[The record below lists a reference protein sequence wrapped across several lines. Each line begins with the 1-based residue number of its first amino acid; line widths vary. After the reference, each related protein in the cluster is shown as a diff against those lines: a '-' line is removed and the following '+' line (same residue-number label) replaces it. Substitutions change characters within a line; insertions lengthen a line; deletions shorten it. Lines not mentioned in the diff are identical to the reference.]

1 MDYREIECFLNLA
14 EELHFGRTAQRMMIS
29 QARVSQLTRSL
40 ERRVGGYLFERT
52 TRAVRLTEL
61 GASLRERIAPAFHEM
76 HDALGE
82 ARTRA
87 RRVDGSLRVGFLCA
101 TMVVPEVVR
110 LFRARYPHCEA
121 VLREVHLSDPL
132 GPLRREE
139 VDVLSHWLPV
149 EEDDLEVGPTM
160 STEPRTLAV
169 PLGHPLASQESL
181 SVEQLAGEQVFSA
194 AGNAPRYWWDA
205 QSPPYTPSGKPIHRG
220 HPVATVHEVLS
231 LVAAGQGVAPMVRS
245 TAEFYARPDVAFV
258 PIRDLPPADVVLV
271 RRKSDR
277 RPAVE
282 SFLAMAAQYARRRDR
297 QSPASRSDS
306 ASPPDTVPRSDI
318 ASGSGSPSRAGR
330 ASGSGSASR
339 SGSAPAKDAVGSG

>member
-1 MDYREIECFLNLA
+1 MDFREIECFLNLA
-14 EELHFGRTAQRMMIS
+14 EELHFGRTAQRMMVS

-40 ERRVGGYLFERT
+40 ERRVGGPLFERT
-52 TRAVRLTEL
+52 TRAVRLTAL
-61 GASLRERIAPAFHEM
+61 GASLRERIAPAFQEM
-76 HDALGE
+76 HDAIGE
-82 ARTRA
+82 ARARA
-87 RRVDGSLRVGFLCA
+87 RRVDGGLRVGFLCA

-110 LFRARYPHCEA
+110 QFRARYPDCAAE
-121 VLREVHLSDPL
+121 LREVHIADPL

-149 EEDDLEVGPTM
+149 REDDLQVGPTM

-169 PLGHPLASQESL
+169 PLGHPLAARESI

-205 QSPPYTPSGKPIHRG
+205 QSPPRTPSGKPIHRG

-231 LVAAGQGVAPMVRS
+231 LVAAGQGLAPMVQS
-245 TAEFYARPDVAFV
+245 TADFYARPDVAFV
-258 PIRDLPPADVVLV
+258 PIHDLPPADVALV

-282 SFLAMAAQYARRRDR
+282 AFLAMAAQYVRERRR
-297 QSPASRSDS
+297 QPAAPRPE
-306 ASPPDTVPRSDI
+306 AAAVRDT
-318 ASGSGSPSRAGR
+318 
-330 ASGSGSASR
+330 
-339 SGSAPAKDAVGSG
+339 VGSG